1 MPDTYT
7 PPQAV
12 ADNARR
18 ALEVRAEK
26 PPSQRGMTPVGL
38 ARARQLSNRDP
49 VSIDTIRRMVAYFDR
64 HEVDKQGSTWD
75 DRGKGWQAWQGWG
88 GDEGRAWARRIMEAQ
103 METKVSRRHSENDMK
118 LIRSARKAIQ
128 SALDTMVALG
138 DDGLEDAADA
148 MPADAAPKSD
158 PASPAK
164 ALRDFIR
171 TGDAAAHK
179 STKAAECIDALNMV
193 LASTVYLYYK
203 AHAIHWNTEGINF
216 PQFHEFFGDVYETV
230 FEEIDPTAEYV
241 RALGGKAPAT
251 ISQLAS
257 MMPADLMTSEASTD
271 DMLASF
277 TLDNL
282 LHIDRLSAAIM
293 ITGAYMEYAA
303 QNYLMDRLGYHQKLK
318 WQMSALRGE
327 AEPMEP
333 AEETEVEIETESP
346 EPAAEMDSMDGMSA
360 PEDVEEIVKGLA
372 RFLLG
377 RNPSEVEG

>member
-38 ARARQLSNRDP
+38 ARARQRSNRDP
-49 VSIDTIRRMVAYFDR
+49 VSIDTIRRMKAYFDR

-75 DRGKGWQAWQGWG
+75 DQGKGWQAWQGWG

-128 SALDTMVALG
+128 AALDTMVALG

-148 MPADAAPKSD
+148 MPADAAPAKSFG
-158 PASPAK
+158 
-164 ALRDFIR
+164 DFIR
-171 TGDAAAHK
+171 TGDAAAYK
-179 STKAAECIDALNMV
+179 STKAAECIDALNMI

-282 LHIDRLSAAIM
+282 MHIDRLSAAIM
-293 ITGAYMEYAA
+293 ITGQYMEYAA

-333 AEETEVEIETESP
+333 AEEAEEAEVEMEAGSP
-346 EPAAEMDSMDGMSA
+346 EPAAEMDSMDGMSD
-360 PEDVEEIVKGLA
+360 PENVEAIVKGLA

-377 RNPSEVEG
+377 RNASEVDG